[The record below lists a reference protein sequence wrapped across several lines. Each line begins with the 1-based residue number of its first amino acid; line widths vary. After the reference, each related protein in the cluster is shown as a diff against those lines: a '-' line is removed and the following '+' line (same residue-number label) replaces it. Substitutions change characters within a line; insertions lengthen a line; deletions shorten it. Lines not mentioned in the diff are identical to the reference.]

1 MSVFVAKGKDAIKSV
16 SFLHKALLP
25 IVNRYRRRGGESERI
40 RQYCATAPAVIPQ
53 PMFVKVGAN
62 DGIFDDPI
70 SDVLLAGGKWRGLLI
85 EPLPIFF
92 DRLRKNFGDGEK
104 YILEQIAIGAKAGK
118 APFYYVDPKAIDSIP
133 GRPAWPLG
141 LGSFSR
147 DLIMNHLD
155 GVLAPFIIECTVEV
169 RPLSDVLKEHGIR
182 EVHLLHID
190 AEGHDFEVLKTID
203 LANQAPAAIL
213 LEHKHLSDAHK
224 SELLGHLRKHGYR
237 VDDSGGDF
245 FAIHRRSPLSR
256 LARDWA
262 GRARHSA

>member
-1 MSVFVAKGKDAIKSV
+1 MAAFVEKGKDAIKSV

-40 RQYCATAPAVIPQ
+40 RQYCRMAPTVIAQ

-70 SDVLLAGGKWRGLLI
+70 SDVLLASGKWKGLLI
-85 EPLPIFF
+85 EPLPIYFE
-92 DRLRKNFGDGEK
+92 RLRRNFPDRDK
-104 YILEQIAIGAKAGK
+104 YILEQIAIGARTGK
-118 APFYYVDPKAIDSIP
+118 APFFYVDEKAMDGIP
-133 GRPAWPLG
+133 GLPAWALG
-141 LGSFSR
+141 LGSFNR
-147 DLIMNHLD
+147 DVIMKHLD
-155 GVLAPFIIECTVEV
+155 GALDPFIVECSVEV
-169 RPLSDVLKEHGIR
+169 RPLCDVLKEHGIR

-203 LANQAPAAIL
+203 LAQQAPAAIL

-224 SELLGHLRKHGYR
+224 NELLGHLREHGYR
-237 VDDSGGDF
+237 VDDNGGDF
-245 FAIHRRSPLSR
+245 FAIHGRSPLAR
-256 LARDWA
+256 LTRDWA

>member
-1 MSVFVAKGKDAIKSV
+1 MSAFVEKGKDAIKSV

-40 RQYCATAPAVIPQ
+40 RQYCALAPTVIAR

-70 SDVLLAGGKWRGLLI
+70 SDVLLASGKWKGLLI
-85 EPLPIFF
+85 EPLGIFF
-92 DRLRKNFGDGEK
+92 ERLRKNFGDREK
-104 YILEQIAIGAKAGK
+104 YTLEQIAIGAKTGK
-118 APFYYVDPKAIDSIP
+118 ARFYYVDPKAIDSLP

-141 LGSFSR
+141 LGSFNR
-147 DLIMNHLD
+147 DLIMKHLD
-155 GVLAPFIIECTVEV
+155 GALAPFILECQVEV
-169 RPLSDVLKEHGIR
+169 RPLSDVLRDHAIR

-190 AEGHDFEVLKTID
+190 TEGHDFEVLKTID
-203 LANQAPAAIL
+203 LAKQAPAAIL

-224 SELLGHLRKHGYR
+224 NELLGHLRQHGYR

-245 FAIHRRSPLSR
+245 FAIHGKSPLSR
-256 LARDWA
+256 LTRDWA